1 MLKRPPREGPRP
13 KTTPCAPHTQISQ
26 NPDARF
32 HRAFKDR
39 AFDFPFVTRQPSM
52 ISVPGAEALC
62 LKHGH
67 GRGCRKAFMIGN
79 EFAHVHP
86 PEDGSLHM
94 MLPEEAVPQIV
105 DLGWAE
111 PHPMA
116 AAGMIR
122 QPQLWSTA
130 PETRWRSKRFSNSCA
145 CLMTLPVASSGGSTA
160 SFFDGKNRA
169 ALAKIDRRSACADGP
184 FDLLVAGA
192 SVGSQ

>member
-1 MLKRPPREGPRP
+1 MLGGHGDKIVGAMFAEGDEGGDLF
-13 KTTPCAPHTQISQ
+13 CAADGDGSGGASAPEA
-26 NPDARF
+26 PA
-32 HRAFKDR
+32 
-39 AFDFPFVTRQPSM
+39 
-52 ISVPGAEALC
+52 VPGAEALC

-116 AAGMIR
+116 AAGMI
-122 QPQLWSTA
+122 PSTA
-130 PETRWRSKRFSNSCA
+130 VMVYGPRNEVEIETVLELLRLSYDFA
-145 CLMTLPVASSGGSTA
+145 C
-160 SFFDGKNRA
+160 GKLGRV
-169 ALAKIDRRSACADGP
+169 D
-184 FDLLVAGA
+184 
-192 SVGSQ
+192 SVVL

>member
-1 MLKRPPREGPRP
+1 MLTIPPREGPRP

-62 LKHGH
+62 LEHGH

-86 PEDGSLHM
+86 PQDSSLHM

-105 DLGWAE
+105 DLGG
-111 PHPMA
+111 A
-116 AAGMIR
+116 ASDGGGR
-122 QPQLWSTA
+122 HDPVNRSYGLRPPKRGGDRNGSRTPA
-130 PETRWRSKRFSNSCA
+130 PV
-145 CLMTLPVASSGGSTA
+145 L
-160 SFFDGKNRA
+160 
-169 ALAKIDRRSACADGP
+169 
-184 FDLLVAGA
+184 
-192 SVGSQ
+192 

>member
-1 MLKRPPREGPRP
+1 MLTIPPREGPRP
-13 KTTPCAPHTQISQ
+13 KTTPCAPHAQISQ

-39 AFDFPFVTRQPSM
+39 AFDFPFVTRRPSM

-62 LKHGH
+62 LEHGH

-86 PEDGSLHM
+86 PQDGSLHM

-116 AAGMIR
+116 AAGMI
-122 QPQLWSTA
+122 PSTA
-130 PETRWRSKRFSNSCA
+130 VMVYGPRNEVEIETVLELLRLSYDFA
-145 CLMTLPVASSGGSTA
+145 C
-160 SFFDGKNRA
+160 GKLGRV
-169 ALAKIDRRSACADGP
+169 D
-184 FDLLVAGA
+184 
-192 SVGSQ
+192 SVVF